1 MNWLNPVNW
10 FRAAAAS
17 ALEKK
22 IDEWLTVDNGRKLI
36 VEAVNKALDSA
47 EWWNDARCS
56 KVARGLSHAA
66 KSMQSLAADEEL
78 RKKACRSVKAV
89 SPEELKELEGDVMA
103 AFGDVVTED
112 IAADWRKKLKEFVR
126 DKIGI

>member
-22 IDEWLTVDNGRKLI
+22 IDEYLTVDNGRKLI

-66 KSMQSLAADEEL
+66 KSMQSLASAIDPAGEMGRGL
-78 RKKACRSVKAV
+78 

-126 DKIGI
+126 GKIGI

>member
-22 IDEWLTVDNGRKLI
+22 IDEYLTVDNGRKLI

-47 EWWNDARCS
+47 EWWTDGRSAT
-56 KVARGLSHAA
+56 VARGLSVAG
-66 KSMQSLAADEEL
+66 KSMQTLAQSIDPSGECGRGL
-78 RKKACRSVKAV
+78 
-89 SPEELKELEGDVMA
+89 SPEELKALETDVMA

-112 IAADWRKKLKEFVR
+112 IAADWRAKLKSFVR
-126 DKIGI
+126 SKIGI

>member
-22 IDEWLTVDNGRKLI
+22 IDEYLTVDNGRKII

-66 KSMQSLAADEEL
+66 KSMQSLASAIDPAGDQGRGL
-78 RKKACRSVKAV
+78 

>member
-22 IDEWLTVDNGRKLI
+22 IDEYLTVDNGRKLI

-66 KSMQSLAADEEL
+66 KSMQSLASAIDPAGDQGRGL
-78 RKKACRSVKAV
+78 S
-89 SPEELKELEGDVMA
+89 SEELKELEGDVMA
-103 AFGDVVTED
+103 AFGDVVTD
-112 IAADWRKKLKEFVR
+112 DLAAGWRDKLKAWVR
-126 DKIGI
+126 SKIGL

>member
-1 MNWLNPVNW
+1 MKWLNPVNW

-66 KSMQSLAADEEL
+66 KSMQSLASAIDPAGDQGRGL
-78 RKKACRSVKAV
+78 
-89 SPEELKELEGDVMA
+89 SPEELKELEGYVMA

-126 DKIGI
+126 EKIGI

>member
-56 KVARGLSHAA
+56 KMARGLSHAA
-66 KSMQSLAADEEL
+66 KSMQSLASAIDPAGDQGRGL
-78 RKKACRSVKAV
+78 

-126 DKIGI
+126 EKIGI

>member
-22 IDEWLTVDNGRKLI
+22 IDEYLTVDNGRKLI

-66 KSMQSLAADEEL
+66 KSMQTLAQAIDPSGECGRGL
-78 RKKACRSVKAV
+78 
-89 SPEELKELEGDVMA
+89 SPEELKALETEIMA

>member
-22 IDEWLTVDNGRKLI
+22 IDEYLTVDNGRKLI

-56 KVARGLSHAA
+56 KMARGLSHAA
-66 KSMQSLAADEEL
+66 KSMQSLASAIDPAGDQGRGL
-78 RKKACRSVKAV
+78 

-126 DKIGI
+126 EKIGI

>member
-22 IDEWLTVDNGRKLI
+22 IDEYLTVDNGRKLI

-66 KSMQSLAADEEL
+66 KSMQSLASAIDPAGDQGRGL
-78 RKKACRSVKAV
+78 

-126 DKIGI
+126 GKIGI

>member
-1 MNWLNPVNW
+1 M
-10 FRAAAAS
+10 
-17 ALEKK
+17 
-22 IDEWLTVDNGRKLI
+22 DNGRKLI
-36 VEAVNKALDSA
+36 VEAVNKALDSS
-47 EWWNDARCS
+47 EWWNDARSS

-66 KSMQSLAADEEL
+66 KSMQTLAQAIDPAGECGRGL
-78 RKKACRSVKAV
+78 S
-89 SPEELKELEGDVMA
+89 SEELKELEGDVMA

>member
-22 IDEWLTVDNGRKLI
+22 IDEYLTVDNGRKLI

-47 EWWNDARCS
+47 EWWNDERCS

-66 KSMQSLAADEEL
+66 KSMQTLAQAIDPAGECGRGL
-78 RKKACRSVKAV
+78 S
-89 SPEELKELEGDVMA
+89 SEELKELEGDVMA
-103 AFGDVVTED
+103 AFGDVVTD
-112 IAADWRKKLKEFVR
+112 DLAAGWRDKLKAWVR
-126 DKIGI
+126 SKIGL

>member
-22 IDEWLTVDNGRKLI
+22 IDEYLTVDNGRKLI

-56 KVARGLSHAA
+56 KMARGLSHAA
-66 KSMQSLAADEEL
+66 KSMQSLASAIDPAGDQGRGL
-78 RKKACRSVKAV
+78 

-112 IAADWRKKLKEFVR
+112 IAADWRAKLKSFVR
-126 DKIGI
+126 AKIGI

>member
-22 IDEWLTVDNGRKLI
+22 IDEYLTVDNGRKLI

-66 KSMQSLAADEEL
+66 KSMQSLASAIDPAGDQGRGL
-78 RKKACRSVKAV
+78 

>member
-22 IDEWLTVDNGRKLI
+22 IDEYLTVDNGRKII

-66 KSMQSLAADEEL
+66 KSMQSLASAIDPAGEAGRGL
-78 RKKACRSVKAV
+78 

-112 IAADWRKKLKEFVR
+112 IAADWRKKLKEFIR

>member
-66 KSMQSLAADEEL
+66 KSMQSLASAIDPAGDQGRGL
-78 RKKACRSVKAV
+78 

>member
-1 MNWLNPVNW
+1 MKWLNPVNW

-22 IDEWLTVDNGRKLI
+22 IDEYLTVDNGRKLI

-66 KSMQSLAADEEL
+66 KSMQSLASAIDPAGDQGRGL
-78 RKKACRSVKAV
+78 
-89 SPEELKELEGDVMA
+89 SPGELKELEGDVMA

-112 IAADWRKKLKEFVR
+112 IAADWRGKLKSFVR
-126 DKIGI
+126 SKIGI

>member
-47 EWWNDARCS
+47 EWWNDARCA

-66 KSMQSLAADEEL
+66 KSMQSLASAIDPAGDQGRGL
-78 RKKACRSVKAV
+78 
-89 SPEELKELEGDVMA
+89 SPEELKELEGYVMA

>member
-66 KSMQSLAADEEL
+66 KSMQSLASAIDPAGDQGRGL
-78 RKKACRSVKAV
+78 
-89 SPEELKELEGDVMA
+89 SPEELKELEGYVMA